1 MHTNNLNGPIILS
14 VYVHF
19 LHTHTCIHNVYICSK
34 DNPKERGY
42 QPKSGRVYRDS
53 REGTGKGLEGE
64 GEGRSD
70 VIQFQFK
77 CIKINHKEKP
87 E

>member
-1 MHTNNLNGPIILS
+1 MCI
-14 VYVHF
+14 F
-19 LHTHTCIHNVYICSK
+19 CIHILAYTMFIYVVKIIQK
-34 DNPKERGY
+34 KEAINLKVGGY
-42 QPKSGRVYRDS
+42 SRDS

-77 CIKINHKEKP
+77 CVKINHKEKP

>member
-1 MHTNNLNGPIILS
+1 MCI
-14 VYVHF
+14 F
-19 LHTHTCIHNVYICSK
+19 CIHILAYTMFIYVVKIIQQ
-34 DNPKERGY
+34 KEAINLKVGWH
-42 QPKSGRVYRDS
+42 SRDL

-77 CIKINHKEKP
+77 CIKINHKEKT
-87 E
+87 

>member
-1 MHTNNLNGPIILS
+1 MDPGSCL
-14 VYVHF
+14 YM
-19 LHTHTCIHNVYICSK
+19 CIFCVYILAYAMFIYVVTIIQQ
-34 DNPKERGY
+34 KEAINLKVGGH
-42 QPKSGRVYRDS
+42 SRDS
-53 REGTGKGLEGE
+53 RESTGEGLEGE

-70 VIQFQFK
+70 VTRFQFK